1 MLSYN
6 ESDGKEEQNRS
17 AKHLAS
23 LFFVLSACFPP
34 RLAIAFFF
42 LLAALHGSHFH
53 QQKKGRPLD
62 VLAAYNAA
70 KKIRID

>member
-23 LFFVLSACFPP
+23 LFFVLRACFSP
-34 RLAIAFFF
+34 RLAIALFF
-42 LLAALHGSHFH
+42 LFAARRKALPFTT
-53 QQKKGRPLD
+53 KKPFIERACG
-62 VLAAYNAA
+62 V
-70 KKIRID
+70 